1 MITCKLC
8 GTYLG
13 KKHLRRDGSMLCPE
27 CGQVYWK
34 AAVDRALSASSEAP
48 SDSDIRSEYLR
59 ESRLSTERIAGR
71 VRRVRVA

>member
-8 GTYLG
+8 NTTLT
-13 KKHLRRDGSMLCPE
+13 KKELRRDGSMLCPV
-27 CGQVYWK
+27 CGQIYWK

>member
-1 MITCKLC
+1 MLTCKLC
-8 GTYLG
+8 NTTLT
-13 KKHLRRDGSMLCPE
+13 KKELRRDGSMLCPV
-27 CGQVYWK
+27 CRQIYWK